1 MEMQGTNFAICTQ
14 ANFFPNFLAT
24 DRGNAGVYSIMQE
37 KRIGTIINEDGLE
50 DIEMTPDYEFTCIKV
65 LADGRACA
73 LGSEGGSLTIAYYAQ
88 DVLILY
94 NCLY

>member
-1 MEMQGTNFAICTQ
+1 MEMNGTNFAISTKLI
-14 ANFFPNFLAT
+14 FFLNFLAT

-37 KRIGTIINEDGLE
+37 KRLGAIINEDGLE

-73 LGSEGGSLTIAYYAQ
+73 LGSEGGSLTIAYFA
-88 DVLILY
+88 
-94 NCLY
+94 